1 MARLPNSEVCV
12 LGFLESVKRTFNIAG
27 CEVAVAADDE
37 VYSPMDRVT
46 GNVLITGGQ
55 YEQSGDAIRFELK
68 EFWTETRSTGKS
80 TTTVT
85 VYKVHETVTLCGPFS
100 IEPRSEHGHAF
111 DVALPRNARP
121 SRRGSGWCLVV
132 TLDIP
137 GARDPKG
144 TVKLEVEPP
153 EEFLAIVQACDFEL
167 GFKEDERKRGWRAKT
182 GATHFRLR
190 PPRLLEPE
198 LDYLALDLS
207 QDEGGGVSMV
217 LTFDL
222 QEKSLGDYFKAI
234 FNRDRVRKT
243 IQLTHEQIWLR
254 ENEVNT
260 EAISKTIGQVMQ
272 EVIDARP
279 R

>member
-1 MARLPNSEVCV
+1 M
-12 LGFLESVKRTFNIAG
+12 GFLESVKRTFNIAG
-27 CEVAVAADDE
+27 CEVAVVVDDE

-55 YEQSGDAIRFELK
+55 YEQRGDAIRFELK

-85 VYKVHETVTLCGPFS
+85 VYKVHESVTLCGNFC
-100 IEPRSEHGHAF
+100 IQPRSEQGYPI
-111 DVALPRNARP
+111 DVSLPRNARI
-121 SRRGSGWCLVV
+121 SQRGTGWCLVV

-144 TVKLEVEPP
+144 TVKLKVEPA
-153 EEFLAIVQACDFEL
+153 EEFLAIVQACCDFEL
-167 GFKEDERKRGWRAKT
+167 GFKENERKRGWSSST
-182 GATHFRLR
+182 SATHFRLR

-198 LDYLALDLS
+198 LDYLTLDLL
-207 QDEGGGVSMV
+207 QDEGGGVTAT

-234 FNRDRVRKT
+234 FNRDRVRRT
-243 IQLTHEQIWLR
+243 IQLTHEQIWIG
-254 ENEVNT
+254 ENIVNT
-260 EAISKTIGQVMQ
+260 EAITKAIGQALE
-272 EVIDARP
+272 EVIGARQ
-279 R
+279 RNNYTAFGK